1 MKKYCLRFLA
11 KRLTEIEKN
20 EMMTLF
26 INGQGLDFLMNKF
39 EVSKLTIIRNL
50 KKLLGENEY
59 KNFLNKNLK
68 SNKKKNSK
76 VKVNKQNDIRRNNS
90 YSNIKEDKSSFDSDI
105 KDSSLEQPF
114 IEITPLIQEISSDMQ
129 KDLSS
134 IPISSMCFP
143 KILYMTVDKNFELE
157 IKLLKDYL
165 DWNFLPQEDL
175 SRKTIEVFL
184 DIKEAKIKCNK
195 DQKVIKIP
203 NTKVFQIVNH
213 ILLSKG
219 ISRIVCG
226 NNLVAL

>member
-1 MKKYCLRFLA
+1 MA

-20 EMMTLF
+20 EIKTLF
-26 INGQGLDFLMNKF
+26 INGDGLDSLMNKF
-39 EVSKLTIIRNL
+39 EVSKLTITRNL

-59 KNFLNKNLK
+59 KNFLNKNIK
-68 SNKKKNSK
+68 SIKKKDSK
-76 VKVNKQNDIRRNNS
+76 VKINIQKDISPKNS
-90 YSNIKEDKSSFDSDI
+90 NSNTKKVRSSFDGDI
-105 KDSSLEQPF
+105 ADSYIEQPL

-157 IKLLKDYL
+157 IKPLKDFL
-165 DWNFLPQEDL
+165 DWNFLPQDDL
-175 SRKTIEVFL
+175 KRKTIEVFL
-184 DIKEAKIKCNK
+184 DVKEAKIKCNK

-203 NTKVFQIVNH
+203 NTNVFQIVNH

>member
-1 MKKYCLRFLA
+1 MA

-20 EMMTLF
+20 EIKFLF
-26 INGQGLDFLMNKF
+26 INGEGLDSLMNKF

-59 KNFLNKNLK
+59 KNFLNKNIK
-68 SNKKKNSK
+68 SIKNKNSK
-76 VKVNKQNDIRRNNS
+76 VKTNIQKDISLKNS
-90 YSNIKEDKSSFDSDI
+90 NSNIKQIRSSFDGDI
-105 KDSSLEQPF
+105 EDSYIDQPL

-129 KDLSS
+129 KDISS
-134 IPISSMCFP
+134 IPISTMCFP
-143 KILYMTVDKNFELE
+143 KTLYMTVDKNFELE
-157 IKLLKDYL
+157 IKPLKDFL
-165 DWNFLPQEDL
+165 DWNFLPQDDL
-175 SRKTIEVFL
+175 KRKTIEVFI

-203 NTKVFQIVNH
+203 NTNIFQIVNH

>member
-1 MKKYCLRFLA
+1 MA

-20 EMMTLF
+20 EIKTLF
-26 INGQGLDFLMNKF
+26 INGEGFDFLTNKF

-50 KKLLGENEY
+50 KKLLGENQY
-59 KNFLNKNLK
+59 KNFLNKNIK
-68 SNKKKNSK
+68 SNKKKNSNVEIDIQK
-76 VKVNKQNDIRRNNS
+76 DNKPNNIDSLDKHVN
-90 YSNIKEDKSSFDSDI
+90 SSFDSDI
-105 KDSSLEQPF
+105 EDSYLDQPL

-157 IKLLKDYL
+157 IKPLKDFL
-165 DWNFLPQEDL
+165 DWNFLPQDDL
-175 SRKTIEVFL
+175 KRKTIEVFL
-184 DIKEAKIKCNK
+184 DIKEAKIKCSK

-203 NTKVFQIVNH
+203 NTNVFQIVNH

>member
-1 MKKYCLRFLA
+1 LA

-20 EMMTLF
+20 EIKTLF
-26 INGQGLDFLMNKF
+26 INGDGLDLLMNKF
-39 EVSKLTIIRNL
+39 EVSKLTITRNL

-59 KNFLNKNLK
+59 KNFLNKNIK
-68 SNKKKNSK
+68 SIKKKDTK
-76 VKVNKQNDIRRNNS
+76 VKINIQKDISPKNS
-90 YSNIKEDKSSFDSDI
+90 NSNTRKVRSSFDGDI
-105 KDSSLEQPF
+105 ADSYIDQPLV
-114 IEITPLIQEISSDMQ
+114 EITPLIQEISSDMQ

-157 IKLLKDYL
+157 IKPLKDFL
-165 DWNFLPQEDL
+165 DWNFLPQDDL
-175 SRKTIEVFL
+175 KRKTIEVFL
-184 DIKEAKIKCNK
+184 DVKEAKIKCNK

-203 NTKVFQIVNH
+203 NTNVFQIVNH

>member
-1 MKKYCLRFLA
+1 MA

-20 EMMTLF
+20 EIKTLF
-26 INGQGLDFLMNKF
+26 INGDGLDFLMNKF
-39 EVSKLTIIRNL
+39 EVSKLTITRNL

-59 KNFLNKNLK
+59 KNFLNKNIK
-68 SNKKKNSK
+68 SIKKKDSK
-76 VKVNKQNDIRRNNS
+76 VKINIQKDISPKNGN
-90 YSNIKEDKSSFDSDI
+90 SNIKKVRSSFDGDI
-105 KDSSLEQPF
+105 ADSYIEQPL
-114 IEITPLIQEISSDMQ
+114 IEITPLIQEISFDIQ

-157 IKLLKDYL
+157 IKPLKDFL

-175 SRKTIEVFL
+175 KRKTIEVFL
-184 DIKEAKIKCNK
+184 DVKEAKIKCNK

-203 NTKVFQIVNH
+203 NTNVFKVTKRF
-213 ILLSKG
+213 LLDKG

-226 NNLVAL
+226 DDLIAL

>member
-1 MKKYCLRFLA
+1 MA

-20 EMMTLF
+20 EIKTLF
-26 INGQGLDFLMNKF
+26 TNGEGLDFLMKKF

-68 SNKKKNSK
+68 SIKKRNSK
-76 VKVNKQNDIRRNNS
+76 VKINIQKDISPKNS
-90 YSNIKEDKSSFDSDI
+90 NSNVKELRSSFDGDI
-105 KDSSLEQPF
+105 GDSYIDQPL

-134 IPISSMCFP
+134 IPISSMSFP
-143 KILYMTVDKNFELE
+143 KILYMNVDKNFELE
-157 IKLLKDYL
+157 IKPLKDFL
-165 DWNFLPQEDL
+165 DWNFLPQDDL
-175 SRKTIEVFL
+175 KRKTIEVFL

-203 NTKVFQIVNH
+203 NTNVFQIVNH

>member
-1 MKKYCLRFLA
+1 MA

-20 EMMTLF
+20 EIKTLF
-26 INGQGLDFLMNKF
+26 INGDGLDSLMNKF
-39 EVSKLTIIRNL
+39 EVSKLTITRNL

-59 KNFLNKNLK
+59 KNFLNKNIK
-68 SNKKKNSK
+68 SFKKKNSK
-76 VKVNKQNDIRRNNS
+76 VKINIQKDISPKNTN
-90 YSNIKEDKSSFDSDI
+90 SNIKKVRSSFDGDI
-105 KDSSLEQPF
+105 ADSYIDQPL

-157 IKLLKDYL
+157 IKPLKDFL
-165 DWNFLPQEDL
+165 DWNFLPQDDL
-175 SRKTIEVFL
+175 KRKTIEVFL

-203 NTKVFQIVNH
+203 NTNVFQIVNH

>member
-1 MKKYCLRFLA
+1 MA

-20 EMMTLF
+20 EIKTLF
-26 INGQGLDFLMNKF
+26 INGEGFDFLTNKF
-39 EVSKLTIIRNL
+39 QVSKLTIVRNL
-50 KKLLGENEY
+50 KKLLGENQY
-59 KNFLNKNLK
+59 KNFLNKNIK
-68 SNKKKNSK
+68 SNKKKNSN
-76 VKVNKQNDIRRNNS
+76 VKINIQKDINPNNLDSSDKHVN
-90 YSNIKEDKSSFDSDI
+90 SSFDSDI
-105 KDSSLEQPF
+105 KDSYLDQPL

-157 IKLLKDYL
+157 IKPLKDFL
-165 DWNFLPQEDL
+165 DWNFLPQDDL
-175 SRKTIEVFL
+175 KRKTIEVFL

-203 NTKVFQIVNH
+203 NTNVFQIVNH

>member
-1 MKKYCLRFLA
+1 MA
-11 KRLTEIEKN
+11 KRLTKIEKN
-20 EMMTLF
+20 EIKTLF
-26 INGQGLDFLMNKF
+26 INGEGFDFLTNKF
-39 EVSKLTIIRNL
+39 KVSKLTIIRNL
-50 KKLLGENEY
+50 KKLLGENQY
-59 KNFLNKNLK
+59 KNFLNKNIK
-68 SNKKKNSK
+68 SNKKKNSNVEIDIQK
-76 VKVNKQNDIRRNNS
+76 DINPNNIDSLDKHVN
-90 YSNIKEDKSSFDSDI
+90 SSFDSDI
-105 KDSSLEQPF
+105 EDSYLDQPL

-157 IKLLKDYL
+157 IKPLKDFL

-175 SRKTIEVFL
+175 KRKTIEVFL

-203 NTKVFQIVNH
+203 NTNVFQIVNH

-226 NNLVAL
+226 SNLVAL

>member
-1 MKKYCLRFLA
+1 MA
-11 KRLTEIEKN
+11 KRLTKIEKN
-20 EMMTLF
+20 EIKTLF
-26 INGQGLDFLMNKF
+26 INGEGFDFLTNKF

-50 KKLLGENEY
+50 KKLLGENQY
-59 KNFLNKNLK
+59 KNFLNKNIK
-68 SNKKKNSK
+68 SNKKKNSN
-76 VKVNKQNDIRRNNS
+76 VKIDIQKDINPNNLDSPDKHVN
-90 YSNIKEDKSSFDSDI
+90 SSFDSDI
-105 KDSSLEQPF
+105 KDSYLDQPL

-157 IKLLKDYL
+157 IKPLKDFL
-165 DWNFLPQEDL
+165 DWNFLPQDDL
-175 SRKTIEVFL
+175 KRKTIEVFL
-184 DIKEAKIKCNK
+184 DIKEAKNKCSK

-203 NTKVFQIVNH
+203 NTNVFQIVNH

>member
-1 MKKYCLRFLA
+1 M
-11 KRLTEIEKN
+11 EIDIQKDN
-20 EMMTLF
+20 KPNN
-26 INGQGLDFLMNKF
+26 IDSLDKH
-39 EVSKLTIIRNL
+39 
-50 KKLLGENEY
+50 
-59 KNFLNKNLK
+59 
-68 SNKKKNSK
+68 
-76 VKVNKQNDIRRNNS
+76 VN
-90 YSNIKEDKSSFDSDI
+90 SSFDGDI
-105 KDSSLEQPF
+105 EDSYLDQPL

-157 IKLLKDYL
+157 IKPLKDFL

-175 SRKTIEVFL
+175 KRKTIEVFL

-203 NTKVFQIVNH
+203 NTNVFQIVNH

-226 NNLVAL
+226 SNLVAL

>member
-1 MKKYCLRFLA
+1 MA

-20 EMMTLF
+20 EIKTLF
-26 INGQGLDFLMNKF
+26 TNGEGLDFLMNKF

-68 SNKKKNSK
+68 SIKKRNSK
-76 VKVNKQNDIRRNNS
+76 VKINIQKDISPNNS
-90 YSNIKEDKSSFDSDI
+90 NSNVKEVRSSFDGDI
-105 KDSSLEQPF
+105 ADSYIDQPL

-157 IKLLKDYL
+157 IKPLKDFL
-165 DWNFLPQEDL
+165 DWNFLPQDDL
-175 SRKTIEVFL
+175 KRKTIEVFL

-203 NTKVFQIVNH
+203 NTNVFQIVNH

-226 NNLVAL
+226 SNLVAL

>member
-1 MKKYCLRFLA
+1 MA

-20 EMMTLF
+20 EIKFLF
-26 INGQGLDFLMNKF
+26 INGEGLDFLMNKF

-59 KNFLNKNLK
+59 KNFLNKNIK
-68 SNKKKNSK
+68 SIKNKNSK
-76 VKVNKQNDIRRNNS
+76 VKTNIQKDISLKNS
-90 YSNIKEDKSSFDSDI
+90 NSNIKQIRSSFDGDI
-105 KDSSLEQPF
+105 EDSYIDQPL

-129 KDLSS
+129 KDISS
-134 IPISSMCFP
+134 IPISTMCFP
-143 KILYMTVDKNFELE
+143 KTLYMTVDKNFELE
-157 IKLLKDYL
+157 IKPLKDFL
-165 DWNFLPQEDL
+165 DWNFLPQDDL
-175 SRKTIEVFL
+175 KRKTIEVFL

-203 NTKVFQIVNH
+203 NPNIFQIVNH

>member
-1 MKKYCLRFLA
+1 MA

-20 EMMTLF
+20 EIKTLF
-26 INGQGLDFLMNKF
+26 INGEGFDFLTNKF

-50 KKLLGENEY
+50 KKLLGENQY
-59 KNFLNKNLK
+59 KNFLNKNIK
-68 SNKKKNSK
+68 SNKKKNSN
-76 VKVNKQNDIRRNNS
+76 VKINIQKDINPNNLDSPDKHVN
-90 YSNIKEDKSSFDSDI
+90 SSFDSDI
-105 KDSSLEQPF
+105 EDSYLDQPL

-157 IKLLKDYL
+157 IKPLKDFL
-165 DWNFLPQEDL
+165 DWNFLPQDDL
-175 SRKTIEVFL
+175 KRKTIEVFL

-203 NTKVFQIVNH
+203 NTNVFQIVNH

-226 NNLVAL
+226 SNLVAL

>member
-1 MKKYCLRFLA
+1 MA

-20 EMMTLF
+20 EIKTLF
-26 INGQGLDFLMNKF
+26 INGEGLDFLMNKF

-59 KNFLNKNLK
+59 KNFLNKNIK

-76 VKVNKQNDIRRNNS
+76 LKANSQNDIWQKNS
-90 YSNIKEDKSSFDSDI
+90 NSKIKQDKSFFDSDNT
-105 KDSSLEQPF
+105 DPFLDQPL

-134 IPISSMCFP
+134 IPISSMSFP
-143 KILYMTVDKNFELE
+143 TILYMTVDKNFELE

-165 DWNFLPQEDL
+165 DWNFLPQDDL
-175 SRKTIEVFL
+175 NRKTIEVFL
-184 DIKEAKIKCNK
+184 DIKEAKIKCSK

-203 NTKVFQIVNH
+203 NTNVFHIVND

>member
-1 MKKYCLRFLA
+1 MA

-20 EMMTLF
+20 EIKTLF
-26 INGQGLDFLMNKF
+26 INGEGFDFLMNKF

-59 KNFLNKNLK
+59 KNFLNKNIK
-68 SNKKKNSK
+68 STKKKNSK
-76 VKVNKQNDIRRNNS
+76 VKINIQKDISPKNS
-90 YSNIKEDKSSFDSDI
+90 NSNVKELRSSFDGDI
-105 KDSSLEQPF
+105 GDSYIDQPL

-157 IKLLKDYL
+157 IKPLKDFL
-165 DWNFLPQEDL
+165 DWNFLPQDDL
-175 SRKTIEVFL
+175 KRKTIEVFL

-203 NTKVFQIVNH
+203 NTNVFQIVNH

-226 NNLVAL
+226 SNLVAL

>member
-1 MKKYCLRFLA
+1 
-11 KRLTEIEKN
+11 
-20 EMMTLF
+20 
-26 INGQGLDFLMNKF
+26 
-39 EVSKLTIIRNL
+39 
-50 KKLLGENEY
+50 
-59 KNFLNKNLK
+59 
-68 SNKKKNSK
+68 
-76 VKVNKQNDIRRNNS
+76 
-90 YSNIKEDKSSFDSDI
+90 
-105 KDSSLEQPF
+105 
-114 IEITPLIQEISSDMQ
+114 MQ

-157 IKLLKDYL
+157 IKPLKDFL
-165 DWNFLPQEDL
+165 DWNFLPQDDL
-175 SRKTIEVFL
+175 KRKTIEVFL

-203 NTKVFQIVNH
+203 NTNVFQIVNH

>member
-1 MKKYCLRFLA
+1 MA

-20 EMMTLF
+20 EIKTLF
-26 INGQGLDFLMNKF
+26 TNGEGLDFLMNKF

-68 SNKKKNSK
+68 SIKKKNSK
-76 VKVNKQNDIRRNNS
+76 VKINIQKDISPKNS
-90 YSNIKEDKSSFDSDI
+90 NANVKELRSSFDGDI
-105 KDSSLEQPF
+105 ADSYIDQPL

-157 IKLLKDYL
+157 IKPLKDFL
-165 DWNFLPQEDL
+165 DWNFLPQDDL
-175 SRKTIEVFL
+175 KRKTIEVFL

-203 NTKVFQIVNH
+203 NTNVFQIANH

>member
-1 MKKYCLRFLA
+1 LA

-20 EMMTLF
+20 EIKTLF
-26 INGQGLDFLMNKF
+26 INGDGLDFLMNKF
-39 EVSKLTIIRNL
+39 EVSKLTITRNL

-59 KNFLNKNLK
+59 KNFLNKNIK
-68 SNKKKNSK
+68 SIKKKDSK
-76 VKVNKQNDIRRNNS
+76 VKINIQKDISPKNGN
-90 YSNIKEDKSSFDSDI
+90 SNIKKVRSSFDGDI
-105 KDSSLEQPF
+105 ADSYIEQPL
-114 IEITPLIQEISSDMQ
+114 IEITPLIQEISSDIQ

-157 IKLLKDYL
+157 IKPLKDFL

-175 SRKTIEVFL
+175 KRKTIEVFL
-184 DIKEAKIKCNK
+184 DVKEAKIKCNK

-203 NTKVFQIVNH
+203 NTNVFQIVNH

>member
-1 MKKYCLRFLA
+1 MA

-20 EMMTLF
+20 EIKTLF
-26 INGQGLDFLMNKF
+26 INGEGFDFLTNKF

-50 KKLLGENEY
+50 KKLLGENQY
-59 KNFLNKNLK
+59 KNFLNKNIK
-68 SNKKKNSK
+68 SNKKKNSN
-76 VKVNKQNDIRRNNS
+76 VKINIQKDINPNNIDS
-90 YSNIKEDKSSFDSDI
+90 PDNHVKSSFDSDI
-105 KDSSLEQPF
+105 KDSYLDQPL

-157 IKLLKDYL
+157 IKPLKDFL
-165 DWNFLPQEDL
+165 DWNFLPQDDL
-175 SRKTIEVFL
+175 KRKTIEVFL

-203 NTKVFQIVNH
+203 NTNVFQIVNH

-226 NNLVAL
+226 SNLVAL

>member
-1 MKKYCLRFLA
+1 MA

-20 EMMTLF
+20 EIKTLF
-26 INGQGLDFLMNKF
+26 TNGEGLDFLMNKF

-68 SNKKKNSK
+68 SIKKKNSK
-76 VKVNKQNDIRRNNS
+76 VKINIQKDISPKNS
-90 YSNIKEDKSSFDSDI
+90 NSNVKELRSSFDGDI
-105 KDSSLEQPF
+105 ADSYIDQPL

-157 IKLLKDYL
+157 IKPLKDFL
-165 DWNFLPQEDL
+165 DWNFLPQDDL
-175 SRKTIEVFL
+175 KRKTIEVFL

-203 NTKVFQIVNH
+203 NTNVFQIVNH

>member
-1 MKKYCLRFLA
+1 MA

-20 EMMTLF
+20 EIKNLF
-26 INGQGLDFLMNKF
+26 INGEGLDSLMNKF
-39 EVSKLTIIRNL
+39 EVSKLTITRNL

-59 KNFLNKNLK
+59 KNFLNKNIK
-68 SNKKKNSK
+68 SFKKKNSN
-76 VKVNKQNDIRRNNS
+76 VKINIQKDLSPKNTN
-90 YSNIKEDKSSFDSDI
+90 SNIKKVRSSFDGDI
-105 KDSSLEQPF
+105 EDSYIDQPLV
-114 IEITPLIQEISSDMQ
+114 EITPLIQEISSDMQ

-157 IKLLKDYL
+157 IKPLKDFL
-165 DWNFLPQEDL
+165 DWNFLPQDDL
-175 SRKTIEVFL
+175 KRKTIEVFL
-184 DIKEAKIKCNK
+184 DVKEAKIKCNK

-203 NTKVFQIVNH
+203 NTNVFQIVNH

>member
-1 MKKYCLRFLA
+1 MA

-20 EMMTLF
+20 EIKTLF
-26 INGQGLDFLMNKF
+26 INGDGLDSLMNKF
-39 EVSKLTIIRNL
+39 QVSKLTITRNL

-59 KNFLNKNLK
+59 KNFLNKNIK
-68 SNKKKNSK
+68 SIKKKNSK
-76 VKVNKQNDIRRNNS
+76 LKINIQKDISPKNTN
-90 YSNIKEDKSSFDSDI
+90 SNIKKVRSSFDGNI
-105 KDSSLEQPF
+105 EDSYIDQPL

-157 IKLLKDYL
+157 IKPLKDFL
-165 DWNFLPQEDL
+165 DWNFLPQDDL
-175 SRKTIEVFL
+175 KRKTIEVFL

-203 NTKVFQIVNH
+203 NTNVFQIVNH

>member
-1 MKKYCLRFLA
+1 MA

-20 EMMTLF
+20 EIKFLF
-26 INGQGLDFLMNKF
+26 INGEGLDSLMNKF

-59 KNFLNKNLK
+59 KNFLNKNIK
-68 SNKKKNSK
+68 SIKNKNSK
-76 VKVNKQNDIRRNNS
+76 VKTNIQKDISLKNS
-90 YSNIKEDKSSFDSDI
+90 NSNIKQIRSSFDGDI
-105 KDSSLEQPF
+105 EDSYIDQPLM
-114 IEITPLIQEISSDMQ
+114 EITPLIQEISSDMQ
-129 KDLSS
+129 KDISS
-134 IPISSMCFP
+134 IPISTMCFP
-143 KILYMTVDKNFELE
+143 KTLYMTVDKNFELE
-157 IKLLKDYL
+157 IKPLKDFL
-165 DWNFLPQEDL
+165 DWNFLPQDDL
-175 SRKTIEVFL
+175 KRKTIEVFL

-203 NTKVFQIVNH
+203 NPNIFQIVNH

>member
-1 MKKYCLRFLA
+1 MA

-20 EMMTLF
+20 EIKTLF
-26 INGQGLDFLMNKF
+26 INGEGFDFLTNKF

-50 KKLLGENEY
+50 KKLLGENQY
-59 KNFLNKNLK
+59 KNFLNKNIK
-68 SNKKKNSK
+68 SNKKKNSN
-76 VKVNKQNDIRRNNS
+76 VEIDIQKDINPNNIDS
-90 YSNIKEDKSSFDSDI
+90 PDNHVKSSFDSDI
-105 KDSSLEQPF
+105 KDSYLDQPL

-157 IKLLKDYL
+157 IKPLKDFL
-165 DWNFLPQEDL
+165 DWNFLPQDDL
-175 SRKTIEVFL
+175 KRKTIEVFL

-203 NTKVFQIVNH
+203 NTNVFQIVNH

-226 NNLVAL
+226 SNLVAL

>member
-1 MKKYCLRFLA
+1 MA

-20 EMMTLF
+20 EIKTLF
-26 INGQGLDFLMNKF
+26 INGDGLDLLMNKF
-39 EVSKLTIIRNL
+39 EVSKLTITRNL

-59 KNFLNKNLK
+59 KNFLNKNIK
-68 SNKKKNSK
+68 SIKKKDTK
-76 VKVNKQNDIRRNNS
+76 VKINIQKDISPKNS
-90 YSNIKEDKSSFDSDI
+90 NSNTKKVRSSFDGDI
-105 KDSSLEQPF
+105 ADSYIDQPLV
-114 IEITPLIQEISSDMQ
+114 EITPLIQEISSDMQ

-157 IKLLKDYL
+157 IKPLKDFL
-165 DWNFLPQEDL
+165 DWNFLPQDDL
-175 SRKTIEVFL
+175 KRKTIEVFL
-184 DIKEAKIKCNK
+184 DVKEAKIKCNK

-203 NTKVFQIVNH
+203 NTNVFQIVNH

>member
-1 MKKYCLRFLA
+1 MA

-20 EMMTLF
+20 EIKTLF
-26 INGQGLDFLMNKF
+26 TNGEGLDFLMNKF

-68 SNKKKNSK
+68 SIKKKNSK
-76 VKVNKQNDIRRNNS
+76 VKINIQKDISPKNS
-90 YSNIKEDKSSFDSDI
+90 NSNVKELRSSFDGDI
-105 KDSSLEQPF
+105 ADSYIDQPL

-157 IKLLKDYL
+157 IKPLKDFL
-165 DWNFLPQEDL
+165 DWNFLPQDDL
-175 SRKTIEVFL
+175 KRKTIEVFL
-184 DIKEAKIKCNK
+184 DIKEAKIRCNK

-203 NTKVFQIVNH
+203 NTNVFQIVNH

>member
-1 MKKYCLRFLA
+1 MA

-20 EMMTLF
+20 EIKTLF
-26 INGQGLDFLMNKF
+26 INGDGLDSLMNKF
-39 EVSKLTIIRNL
+39 EVSKLTITRNL

-59 KNFLNKNLK
+59 KNFLNKNIK
-68 SNKKKNSK
+68 SIKKKNSK
-76 VKVNKQNDIRRNNS
+76 LKINIQKDISPKNTN
-90 YSNIKEDKSSFDSDI
+90 SNIKKVRSSFDGNI
-105 KDSSLEQPF
+105 EDSYIDQPL
-114 IEITPLIQEISSDMQ
+114 IEITPLIQEISSDIQ

-157 IKLLKDYL
+157 IKPLKDFL
-165 DWNFLPQEDL
+165 DWNFLPQDDL
-175 SRKTIEVFL
+175 KRKTIEVFL

-203 NTKVFQIVNH
+203 NTNVFQIVNH

>member
-1 MKKYCLRFLA
+1 LA

-20 EMMTLF
+20 EIKTLF
-26 INGQGLDFLMNKF
+26 INGEGFDFLTKKF

-50 KKLLGENEY
+50 KKLLGENQY
-59 KNFLNKNLK
+59 KNFLNKNIK
-68 SNKKKNSK
+68 SNKKKNSN
-76 VKVNKQNDIRRNNS
+76 VKINIQKDINPNNIDS
-90 YSNIKEDKSSFDSDI
+90 PDNHVKSSFDSDI
-105 KDSSLEQPF
+105 KDSYLDQPL

-157 IKLLKDYL
+157 IKPLKDFL
-165 DWNFLPQEDL
+165 DWNFLPQDDL
-175 SRKTIEVFL
+175 KRKTIEVFL

-203 NTKVFQIVNH
+203 NTNVFQIVNH

>member
-1 MKKYCLRFLA
+1 MA
-11 KRLTEIEKN
+11 KRLTKIEKN
-20 EMMTLF
+20 EIKTLF
-26 INGQGLDFLMNKF
+26 INGEGFDFLTNKF

-50 KKLLGENEY
+50 KKLLGENQY
-59 KNFLNKNLK
+59 KNFLNKNIK
-68 SNKKKNSK
+68 SNKKKNSNVEIDIQK
-76 VKVNKQNDIRRNNS
+76 DINPNNIDSLDKHVN
-90 YSNIKEDKSSFDSDI
+90 SSFDSDI
-105 KDSSLEQPF
+105 EDSYLDQPL

-157 IKLLKDYL
+157 IKPLKDFL

-175 SRKTIEVFL
+175 KRKTIEVFL

-203 NTKVFQIVNH
+203 NTNVFQIVNH

-226 NNLVAL
+226 SNLVAL

>member
-1 MKKYCLRFLA
+1 MA

-20 EMMTLF
+20 EIKFLF
-26 INGQGLDFLMNKF
+26 INGEGLDSLMNKF

-68 SNKKKNSK
+68 SIKKKNSK
-76 VKVNKQNDIRRNNS
+76 VKINIQKDISPKNS
-90 YSNIKEDKSSFDSDI
+90 NSNVKELRSSFDGDI
-105 KDSSLEQPF
+105 ADSYIDQPL

-134 IPISSMCFP
+134 IPISSMSFP

-157 IKLLKDYL
+157 IKPLKDFL
-165 DWNFLPQEDL
+165 DWNFLPQDDL
-175 SRKTIEVFL
+175 KRKTIEVFL

-203 NTKVFQIVNH
+203 NTNVFQIVNH